1 MASRCCSTV
10 NQKTVVHRENPPIL
24 LFHGILLMWKYHP
37 AAALRCIHTDLLG
50 RRNSLQVTV
59 AYFPWSSVVCQSSSD
74 RSLVAL
80 THLSPLCA
88 KNERFACGIFRWT
101 ENVVCRRSIGETDFR
116 AKAGASGPK
125 RRVMLM
131 LFGGEIKTTSCYL
144 PKSLAQ

>member
-1 MASRCCSTV
+1 M
-10 NQKTVVHRENPPIL
+10 
-24 LFHGILLMWKYHP
+24 LFHGILLMWKYQP
-37 AAALRCIHTDLLG
+37 AAALRCIHNDLLG

-59 AYFPWSSVVCQSSSD
+59 AYFSWSSSVVCQSSSD

-101 ENVVCRRSIGETDFR
+101 ENFVCWRSIGETDFR
-116 AKAGASGPK
+116 AKVGAIGLM

-131 LFGGEIKTTSCYL
+131 LFGVKIKTTSRYL

>member
-1 MASRCCSTV
+1 MQGDLFHSIGALAALRYPVASRCCSTV

-37 AAALRCIHTDLLG
+37 AAALRRIHTDLLG

-88 KNERFACGIFRWT
+88 KKMSGLLVEFSDGLKTLSAGGRLGRRISELKPER
-101 ENVVCRRSIGETDFR
+101 
-116 AKAGASGPK
+116 AG
-125 RRVMLM
+125 
-131 LFGGEIKTTSCYL
+131 
-144 PKSLAQ
+144 